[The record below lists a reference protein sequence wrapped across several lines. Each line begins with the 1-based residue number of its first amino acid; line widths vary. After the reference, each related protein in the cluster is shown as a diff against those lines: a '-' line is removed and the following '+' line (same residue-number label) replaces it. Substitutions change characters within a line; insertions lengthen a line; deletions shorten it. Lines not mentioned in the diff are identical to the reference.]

1 MAKRTQYDGLCPI
14 ERVINV
20 FFGKWKPA
28 ILHNLETHGTLRF
41 SELRRLIP
49 EVRQK
54 MLTQQLR
61 ELERDG
67 LVKREHFPVIAPR
80 VEYTPTSL
88 ALSLAPVAQAIE
100 RWEQENRET
109 ILAARKNYDCARD

>member
-1 MAKRTQYDGLCPI
+1 MAKRKQYDGPCPI

-20 FFGKWKPA
+20 FGGKWKSA
-28 ILHNLETHGTLRF
+28 ILYHLEEKSTLRF

-49 EVRQK
+49 EVSQR

-67 LVKREHFPVIAPR
+67 LVTRKHFPEIPPR
-80 VEYTPTSL
+80 VEYTSTQV
-88 ALSLAPVAQAIE
+88 ALSLTPIGKAIAE
-100 RWEQENRET
+100 WGDDHMDAIHKARRKYD
-109 ILAARKNYDCARD
+109 RKNA

>member
-1 MAKRTQYDGLCPI
+1 MPKRKQYDGPCPI

-20 FFGKWKPA
+20 FGGKWKAA
-28 ILHNLETHGTLRF
+28 ILYHLQENETLRF

-49 EVRQK
+49 EVSQR

-67 LVKREHFPVIAPR
+67 LVTREQFPEVPLR
-80 VEYTPTSL
+80 VEYTATQV
-88 ALSLAPVAQAIE
+88 ALSLRPVGEAIE
-100 RWEQENRET
+100 KWGAENMAA
-109 ILAARKNYDCARD
+109 IYKARKSYDRKIR